1 MSPLAENPRS
11 ELHALQPF
19 GLGTSEVESLLSYF
33 CRLAVSHSVSTLT
46 LSRTMA
52 QRLQHD
58 VAPNFDW
65 HQRQLAGIRESAMTW
80 SAGLSALTAVQGL
93 DKLTFLPWKEVISQ
107 NGLSIVT
114 RGQFCPV
121 CLADDIARG
130 KEPYFRLAWESAE
143 VSVCAHHGCPLTT
156 HCPNCCKDNIR
167 HAAAYVVPGWCTHCG
182 EFLGKAAAI
191 PIATAI
197 DPATRWTARQIGELV
212 ATQACLENIPTRD
225 SLINA
230 ITHLITEMDHGQSAS
245 FARRIGVAKST
256 VHHWLKGEGTPTLE
270 ASLKISAQT
279 GASLTQLLT
288 GNLKDW
294 KRPEPEQQLV
304 LTLPYPLPRARALQR
319 ELDWPDIEMRLQEF
333 LMLPT
338 PISVLEAG
346 RRLNLEARQLYLRA
360 NQTTRQLGERWK
372 TYLRRRQE
380 ERVVVAWPY
389 LEQAC
394 VDIFAEGKTVTRRE
408 IVARVP
414 ADVLSPLSNLLQTL
428 KEVQMHLLI
437 PDTET
442 SREM

>member
-1 MSPLAENPRS
+1 M
-11 ELHALQPF
+11 
-19 GLGTSEVESLLSYF
+19 Y
-33 CRLAVSHSVSTLT
+33 
-46 LSRTMA
+46 
-52 QRLQHD
+52 
-58 VAPNFDW
+58 
-65 HQRQLAGIRESAMTW
+65 
-80 SAGLSALTAVQGL
+80 
-93 DKLTFLPWKEVISQ
+93 
-107 NGLSIVT
+107 
-114 RGQFCPV
+114 
-121 CLADDIARG
+121 
-130 KEPYFRLAWESAE
+130 
-143 VSVCAHHGCPLTT
+143 
-156 HCPNCCKDNIR
+156 IR

-182 EFLGKAAAI
+182 EFLGKAAAT
-191 PIATAI
+191 PTAMAI
-197 DPATRWTARQIGELV
+197 DPAARWTARQIGDLV
-212 ATQACLENIPTRD
+212 ATQGGLESVPARD
-225 SLINA
+225 CLINA

-288 GNLKDW
+288 GNLKEW
-294 KRPEPEQQLV
+294 KRPEPERQLV
-304 LTLPYPLPRARALQR
+304 LTLPPPSPRARALQR
-319 ELDWPDIEMRLQEF
+319 ELDWSEIEMRLHEF
-333 LMLPT
+333 LTLPT

-372 TYLRRRQE
+372 MYLRRRQE

-394 VDIFAEGKTVTRRE
+394 VNILAEGKTVTRRE

-437 PDTET
+437 PNTKALGEK
-442 SREM
+442 